1 MNDDNK
7 CPVTGGAN
15 KPRSRRWH
23 VEPRLVA
30 EPVEPQD
37 SSSEL
42 SPEQSDGRGVQLR

>member
-1 MNDDNK
+1 MNEDSK

-15 KPRSRRWH
+15 NHCRRWH
-23 VEPRLVA
+23 VEPGLVA

-42 SPEQSDGRGVQLR
+42 SHEQSDGRGVQLR